1 MQVILRVR
9 AKCASVL
16 VQVSLMDRS
25 LERKYLSNINTNLFL
40 KKNVRMSEQAI
51 GLLQSTYYS
60 WLPQMQSVALE
71 NDVWNVGA

>member
-25 LERKYLSNINTNLFL
+25 LERKYLSNINTNLF
-40 KKNVRMSEQAI
+40 KNEQASDWVI
-51 GLLQSTYYS
+51 AINILL
-60 WLPQMQSVALE
+60 LVATDAECRLGKRRME
-71 NDVWNVGA
+71 RGCVV